1 MLVPTKFFRE
11 PSVGKSLRSN
21 LRSSTGDGAA
31 FGVMVGVGET
41 YFPAF
46 ALAIGLG
53 EVAAGLISSLPMLA
67 GGLLQLVSLRAV
79 DWLGSEKRWVLAC
92 AAIQGLAFI
101 PLAVAGLI
109 GSISLS
115 TMLVVASIYWAAGL
129 ASGPAWNTWMQSIV
143 PSRLRAKYFAGRTR
157 ASQFS
162 TLAAFIVGGL
172 LLQWSRGAELELL
185 AFAGLFATAWFFRMV
200 SVLCLARQET
210 LKDTISDFQRPS
222 RPSAMAEHESKD
234 FVRTPVADC
243 SATGPIS
250 SSGWKLLAF
259 LVVMQGMVQI
269 SGPFFAPFLLEQLSY
284 SYTQFVALLGVAFL
298 SKGVALSLWA
308 SLAKKRGAGW
318 LLWCGGLGIVPI
330 AVLWCVS
337 QNFVWLLFAQVLSG
351 SVWAAYELGFF
362 LLFFETLPLEKR
374 TRMLTIYNFANT
386 FAWCLG
392 AAVGALIL
400 AQMGA
405 RHETYMLLFALSSI
419 GRLFAVSLLLRA
431 VPPSVSL
438 KLPVRNIGVRVL
450 GMRPSS
456 GGLDVPIL
464 PSIPNP
470 PRMSSGNV
478 GFATEASS
486 RE

>member
-1 MLVPTKFFRE
+1 MLVPIKFFRD
-11 PSVGKSLRSN
+11 PRVGKSLRSN

-67 GGLLQLVSLRAV
+67 GGLLQLISLRAV
-79 DWLGSEKRWVLAC
+79 DWLGSEKRWVVAC

-101 PLAVAGLI
+101 PLAIAGI
-109 GSISLS
+109 AGSISLS

-162 TLAAFIVGGL
+162 TLVAFIGGGM
-172 LLQWSRGAELELL
+172 LLQWSRGADLELL
-185 AFAGLFATAWFFRMV
+185 AFAGLFATAWLFRMI
-200 SVLCLARQET
+200 SVACLVHQET
-210 LKDTISDFQRPS
+210 MHTMPLFTQPDFSQPKFCPPESLADEKKLQKDLSLATTIPTK
-222 RPSAMAEHESKD
+222 H
-234 FVRTPVADC
+234 
-243 SATGPIS
+243 IS
-250 SSGWKLLAF
+250 SGGWKLLAF

-298 SKGVALSLWA
+298 SKGVALSVWA

-337 QNFVWLLFAQVLSG
+337 QNFVWLLFAQVISG
-351 SVWAAYELGFF
+351 TVWAAYELGFF
-362 LLFFETLPLEKR
+362 LLFFETLPLNKR

-386 FAWCLG
+386 FAWCVG
-392 AAVGALIL
+392 AAVGAIVL
-400 AQMGA
+400 ATMGA
-405 RHETYMLLFALSSI
+405 RHETYMVLFALSSL
-419 GRLFAVSLLLRA
+419 GRLLAVGLLLRA
-431 VPPSVSL
+431 LPPSLSL
-438 KLPVRNIGVRVL
+438 KIPVRNIGVRVL

-470 PRMSSGNV
+470 PGS
-478 GFATEASS
+478 ATGG
-486 RE
+486 